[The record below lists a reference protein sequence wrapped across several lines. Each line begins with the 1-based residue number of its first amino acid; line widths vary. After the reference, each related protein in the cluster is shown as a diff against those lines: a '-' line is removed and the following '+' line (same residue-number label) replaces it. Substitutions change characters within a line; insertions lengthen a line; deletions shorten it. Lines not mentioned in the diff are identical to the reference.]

1 MKDEKQL
8 IKELL
13 NLDWFEKC
21 GIKERIEGVNI
32 EFVKDKKTLD
42 KKICGLNWEN
52 KVLDK
57 SGDMSEYLGN
67 LDEKYLEE
75 SNEKVEYYRENYI
88 PRIERVLQNKA
99 KQAGFAENI
108 ITDIRFNLLIILEA
122 NYFSDL
128 YRDAFWNQML
138 EIYKSGHIPCGYK
151 KGVFL
156 IY

>member
-1 MKDEKQL
+1 M
-8 IKELL
+8 
-13 NLDWFEKC
+13 
-21 GIKERIEGVNI
+21 
-32 EFVKDKKTLD
+32 
-42 KKICGLNWEN
+42 
-52 KVLDK
+52 
-57 SGDMSEYLGN
+57 
-67 LDEKYLEE
+67 EE

-88 PRIERVLQNKA
+88 PQIERVLQNKA